1 MRPFRLRNPLE
12 QLPWTAFERLS
23 WTAKAWVVC
32 GVAVTIGFFLGAA
45 LIGPIVARDSADNAT
60 AISERFS
67 RRTVD
72 PNVKYPEPSPYR
84 ASSPDF
90 GPNQGPALGAYAR
103 QQARRE
109 VGGRGTLSELQPNA
123 DGTFDAPR
131 ARETIGSG
139 HSSGRSRDRHTG
151 VSY

>member
-1 MRPFRLRNPLE
+1 MPNPLE

-23 WTAKAWVVC
+23 WTAKSWVVC

-45 LIGPIVARDSADNAT
+45 LLGPIVARDSADNA
-60 AISERFS
+60 AAVSERFS

-72 PNVKYPEPSPYR
+72 PNVKYPEPSPFR
-84 ASSPDF
+84 ASTPDF
-90 GPNQGPALGAYAR
+90 GPNQGPALGTYAR

-109 VGGRGTLSELQPNA
+109 VGGRGSLSELQPNA
-123 DGTFDAPR
+123 GETFGLPSV
-131 ARETIGSG
+131 RETVGSAP
-139 HSSGRSRDRHTG
+139 SSGRARDRHTG

>member
-1 MRPFRLRNPLE
+1 MRPFRMPNPLE

-32 GVAVTIGFFLGAA
+32 GAAVAIGFVLGVA
-45 LIGPIVARDSADNAT
+45 LIGPIATRNSPDNAD

-72 PNVKYPEPSPYR
+72 PNVKYPEPSPFR
-84 ASSPDF
+84 ASTPDF

-103 QQARRE
+103 QQAQRE
-109 VGGRGTLSELQPNA
+109 IGSGRSLSDLQPN
-123 DGTFDAPR
+123 G
-131 ARETIGSG
+131 RETVGSAP
-139 HSSGRSRDRHTG
+139 SGSYRQRDRHTG

>member
-1 MRPFRLRNPLE
+1 MHPFRMPNPLE

-32 GVAVTIGFFLGAA
+32 GVAVAIGFLLGAA
-45 LIGPIVARDSADNAT
+45 LVGPIVARNSPDTSD

-84 ASSPDF
+84 AST
-90 GPNQGPALGAYAR
+90 PNLGTQPAPALGAYAR
-103 QQARRE
+103 QQARE
-109 VGGRGTLSELQPNA
+109 LGGRGSLSELQP
-123 DGTFDAPR
+123 GETFGSAP
-131 ARETIGSG
+131 
-139 HSSGRSRDRHTG
+139 SSGRYRGRDRHTG

>member
-1 MRPFRLRNPLE
+1 MRPFRLPNPLE
-12 QLPWTAFERLS
+12 QLPLTAFERLS

-32 GVAVTIGFFLGAA
+32 GVAVAIGFVLGAA
-45 LIGPIVARDSADNAT
+45 LIGPIATRNSPDNAE

-72 PNVKYPEPSPYR
+72 PNVNYPEPSPYR

-90 GPNQGPALGAYAR
+90 GPNQGPALGAYAK
-103 QQARRE
+103 QQAQRE
-109 VGGRGTLSELQPNA
+109 AGGRNAEWQPN
-123 DGTFDAPR
+123 GETSGS
-131 ARETIGSG
+131 AR
-139 HSSGRSRDRHTG
+139 SSGSYRQRDRHTG